1 MGATATGY
9 DHVKLLDEGAA
20 RTLTR
25 QEYEKLPL
33 KDRIA
38 RVLRA
43 QIEFYRNGVKV
54 PAVEA
59 LKVS

>member
-1 MGATATGY
+1 MGATGY
-9 DHVKLLDEGAA
+9 DHVKLLDEGAT
-20 RTLTR
+20 RTISR
-25 QEYEKLPL
+25 QEYEKFPL
-33 KDRIA
+33 KDRIG

-59 LKVS
+59 LKVA